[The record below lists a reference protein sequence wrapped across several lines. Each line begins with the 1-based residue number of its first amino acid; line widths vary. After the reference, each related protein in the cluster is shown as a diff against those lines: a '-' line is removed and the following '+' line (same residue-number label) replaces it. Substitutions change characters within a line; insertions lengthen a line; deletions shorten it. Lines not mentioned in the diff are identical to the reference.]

1 MKKIILL
8 ALLSILLFGCS
19 SRDYEVIDNQS
30 IRGVV
35 SYKEQRGGVSRRTGT
50 SSPPVYR
57 IYVQTSTSTQSAIV
71 EPDVFDKTQVGDV
84 VVLVVMKVKVK
95 K

>member
-35 SYKEQRGGVSRRTGT
+35 SYKEQRGGVYGA
-50 SSPPVYR
+50 PVYR

-84 VVLVVMKVKVK
+84 VVLVVVKVKVK